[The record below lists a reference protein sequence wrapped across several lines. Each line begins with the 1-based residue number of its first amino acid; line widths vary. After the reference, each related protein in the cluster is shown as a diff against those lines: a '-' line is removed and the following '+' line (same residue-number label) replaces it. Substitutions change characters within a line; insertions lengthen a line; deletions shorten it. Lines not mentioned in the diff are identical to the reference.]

1 MRAYTRDS
9 EAAKKLLDDRQE
21 GYAIEVIC
29 IIILVRYLFG
39 FLETKLECCLTKNCN
54 FQQKFFRRVLH

>member
-1 MRAYTRDS
+1 VRAYTRDS

-21 GYAIEVIC
+21 GYAIEVNC

-39 FLETKLECCLTKNCN
+39 FLRDKIGMFFDKKL
-54 FQQKFFRRVLH
+54 